1 MPMPGATRI
10 GLRAYSPIIRLP
22 KKLTSTVA
30 VRAALNGT
38 PAADRMPGLTTMMYI
53 DAMKVAM
60 PASTSVRVVVP
71 SARSENRRSSKMM
84 TPVQDEAIE

>member
-1 MPMPGATRI
+1 
-10 GLRAYSPIIRLP
+10 
-22 KKLTSTVA
+22 
-30 VRAALNGT
+30 
-38 PAADRMPGLTTMMYI
+38 MPGLTTMMYI